1 MAIVLIVEDDAFLRR
16 LLVEKM
22 GKSGFTVAEATNGT
36 EVFDYLKTTMP
47 DVILLDLMM
56 PDTDGFE
63 VLQKIKASPTTQ
75 NTPVIVLSN
84 LGEKEN
90 IEKAMSLGAVDYMVK
105 AHFVPD
111 EIVTKVQSILNK

>member
-1 MAIVLIVEDDAFLRR
+1 MSIVLIVEDDVFLRR

-22 GKSGFTVAEATNGT
+22 GKSGFTVAEATNGI
-36 EVFDYLKTTMP
+36 EVFDYLKTATP
-47 DVILLDLMM
+47 DIVLLDLMM

-63 VLQKIKASPTTQ
+63 VLQKIKASSTTE

-111 EIVTKVQSILNK
+111 EIVAKVQSILNR